1 MVDLTYQYRMNE
13 DIMSL
18 SNKLIYGERLKCGS
32 DEIAMQELFLPLPVR
47 EAIAHDECTPHG
59 CWIEDLLEPKR
70 TVVFV
75 DTDRIPGNESRVGD
89 LVQNTVEMSLVQ
101 QLAFAL
107 IRSGIKQEDVGIIT
121 PYRQQ
126 IKLLSHAVQEYSGLE
141 VLTADKSQGR
151 DKDCII
157 ISMVRSND
165 HGSVSK
171 GFSPTF
177 FSSLRN
183 SFQVGEL
190 LRDWRRINVSF
201 TRAKKKLIIIGSRS
215 TLSKDRLLSDFCDM
229 MSERDWIYS
238 LKPEAHTVH
247 QALLSPAPTP
257 DSQVMSKS
265 ECKKERS
272 AKLGERLLASRPFLR
287 EALSVSGVS
296 CWK

>member
-75 DTDRIPGNESRVGD
+75 DTDRIPGNESRAGD

-126 IKLLSHAVQEYSGLE
+126 IKLLSHAMQEYSGLE

-171 GFSPTF
+171 GTTSPVFSCRLQTRFRSGSSSATGAASMSHSRGPKRSSSSLARDPRSRRIDCCPTF
-177 FSSLRN
+177 A
-183 SFQVGEL
+183 
-190 LRDWRRINVSF
+190 
-201 TRAKKKLIIIGSRS
+201 T
-215 TLSKDRLLSDFCDM
+215 
-229 MSERDWIYS
+229 
-238 LKPEAHTVH
+238 
-247 QALLSPAPTP
+247 
-257 DSQVMSKS
+257 
-265 ECKKERS
+265 
-272 AKLGERLLASRPFLR
+272 
-287 EALSVSGVS
+287 
-296 CWK
+296 